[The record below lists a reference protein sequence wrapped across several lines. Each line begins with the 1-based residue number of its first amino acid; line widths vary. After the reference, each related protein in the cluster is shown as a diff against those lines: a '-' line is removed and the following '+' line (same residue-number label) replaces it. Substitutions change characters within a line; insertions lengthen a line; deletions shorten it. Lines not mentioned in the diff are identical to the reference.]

1 MTLTQG
7 LIFVAT
13 MLVLFGGLFYTIWVF
28 RKEQSGQAPL
38 KARVRGAGSGGVEKF
53 DGR

>member
-7 LIFVAT
+7 LIFVVT
-13 MLVLFGGLFYTIWVF
+13 MLVLFGGLFYTIWLF

-38 KARVRGAGSGGVEKF
+38 KARARGARRGAGRG
-53 DGR
+53 